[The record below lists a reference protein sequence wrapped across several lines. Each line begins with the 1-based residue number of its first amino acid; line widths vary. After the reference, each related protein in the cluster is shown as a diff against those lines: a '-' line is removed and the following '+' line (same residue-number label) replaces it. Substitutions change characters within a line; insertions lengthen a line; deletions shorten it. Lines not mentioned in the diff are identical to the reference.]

1 MAVRDDDPTG
11 AGTSTGGQRP
21 AGAGRLVKVFDFEE
35 REFNAE
41 PVPRGWVRAQ
51 HSPPVRERPG
61 FPIWNAAKFDDTVAR
76 SGRTSVLLPA
86 SGGSTSLRL
95 GPTAAAIFP
104 DADLEVTAWIRTAGL
119 SGARAVLAARMMD
132 QRGEPIAGTESQ
144 SQPISSPGVWSK
156 VSVRMLPS
164 PSEAAFVQV
173 ELMLLQA
180 ERLPG
185 GRQGSGAAMAA
196 LNGALADGKVY
207 VEDLEAQAWFDDVSI
222 LQVPRVSVSV
232 TGGALVLEPASP
244 ELRLTVRDLTGE
256 KLSTELLLRDLD
268 GVEVERRQWEMNA
281 GGGQVVFSPA
291 LPRLGWYRAD
301 VTVTAPSGPV
311 GSSWTTLLW
320 GPALTE
326 AQQRAALAGQPMSGL
341 AIRLDSLER
350 SATRPI
356 AELAAASGAGLLTVP
371 ISAFIEPEESPGSK
385 EGIAAFDRLV
395 KVLSAAR
402 MDLRLDLDSVPP
414 ALAAGLPIAADHP
427 VALGDKAPALWGS
440 WLSPLLDAFGQRAI
454 AWTVGRRPVDGTLP
468 ATPSAAG
475 AASTVA
481 ATAGAPAP
489 SAPASA
495 VAKLAGLRAGLSR
508 LTAAPSFH
516 ELWRSEWGPSLSGPD
531 APEYSGVEVAL
542 PIGLPP
548 AALSGVAAG
557 MPALPGMLL
566 LESVD
571 PQTFGQREALADFMQ
586 RAVYVLAGASNGA
599 GGTPSLLPGG
609 VRPGVWLG
617 VLPPWERVSGSLQQA
632 DSFVPSARMAGMRAL
647 ARHLAD
653 RRVADELPIG
663 EGLRAF
669 VLDSAVSSMGG
680 GNRNGNSALVAWNER
695 AGPGAELV
703 GYLGRERVKVVDVF
717 GNAREALADAEGLFR
732 IPLNDL
738 PVFIEGVEANLGR
751 FVASFAVTP
760 PFIPAVATVHERE
773 VTLANPFPYRI
784 SGTVQLLGEPSR
796 RSRWTI
802 QPTTPIAFSISPGET
817 HRFPFAFSFPASEE
831 SVQRMFTAVVR
842 LEQSGSGGM
851 AFPPL
856 RVSAP
861 IRIGLEDLDLQAFAS
876 TGPAVLGPDVVVTA
890 TVTNSGRTSRT
901 LQVEAG
907 GAGQATQSQSISN
920 LGPGETVTRRFVF
933 AGQAEAL
940 AGRAIRVTVSDVD
953 RAEKLNRFAPV
964 P

>member
-1 MAVRDDDPTG
+1 MAEPAPDSPTAPPAGAARPRGRASDGVMAVRDDDPTG

-21 AGAGRLVKVFDFEE
+21 AGAGRLVKVFDFED
-35 REFNAE
+35 REYNAE
-41 PVPRGWVRAQ
+41 PVPRGWDRAQ

-104 DADLEVTAWIRTAGL
+104 DADLEVTAWVRTAGL

-256 KLSTELLLRDLD
+256 KLSTELQLRDLD

-350 SATRPI
+350 SATRPS
-356 AELAAASGAGLLTVP
+356 AERAAASGAGLLTVP

-414 ALAAGLPIAADHP
+414 ALAAGLRIAADHP

-440 WLSPLLDAFGQRAI
+440 WLSPLLDAVGQRAI

-468 ATPSAAG
+468 AMPSAAG

-516 ELWRSEWGPSLSGPD
+516 ELWRSEWG
-531 APEYSGVEVAL
+531 
-542 PIGLPP
+542 
-548 AALSGVAAG
+548 
-557 MPALPGMLL
+557 
-566 LESVD
+566 
-571 PQTFGQREALADFMQ
+571 
-586 RAVYVLAGASNGA
+586 
-599 GGTPSLLPGG
+599 
-609 VRPGVWLG
+609 
-617 VLPPWERVSGSLQQA
+617 
-632 DSFVPSARMAGMRAL
+632 
-647 ARHLAD
+647 
-653 RRVADELPIG
+653 
-663 EGLRAF
+663 
-669 VLDSAVSSMGG
+669 
-680 GNRNGNSALVAWNER
+680 
-695 AGPGAELV
+695 
-703 GYLGRERVKVVDVF
+703 
-717 GNAREALADAEGLFR
+717 
-732 IPLNDL
+732 
-738 PVFIEGVEANLGR
+738 
-751 FVASFAVTP
+751 
-760 PFIPAVATVHERE
+760 
-773 VTLANPFPYRI
+773 
-784 SGTVQLLGEPSR
+784 
-796 RSRWTI
+796 
-802 QPTTPIAFSISPGET
+802 
-817 HRFPFAFSFPASEE
+817 
-831 SVQRMFTAVVR
+831 
-842 LEQSGSGGM
+842 
-851 AFPPL
+851 
-856 RVSAP
+856 
-861 IRIGLEDLDLQAFAS
+861 
-876 TGPAVLGPDVVVTA
+876 
-890 TVTNSGRTSRT
+890 
-901 LQVEAG
+901 
-907 GAGQATQSQSISN
+907 
-920 LGPGETVTRRFVF
+920 
-933 AGQAEAL
+933 
-940 AGRAIRVTVSDVD
+940 
-953 RAEKLNRFAPV
+953 
-964 P
+964 